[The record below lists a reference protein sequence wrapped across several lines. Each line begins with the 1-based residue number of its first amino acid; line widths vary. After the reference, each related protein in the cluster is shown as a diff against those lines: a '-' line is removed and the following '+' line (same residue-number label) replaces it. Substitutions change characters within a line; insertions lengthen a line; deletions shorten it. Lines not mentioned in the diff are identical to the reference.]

1 MRQER
6 TIQASIFD
14 VFSQHELGRELKAMS
29 DLLDDHREVCGWV
42 AAELRRHGLK
52 PTGRKGLPAETVLR
66 CGVLKQHRQLSY
78 QELAFYL
85 TDSATFR
92 AFARLPVHWTPKK
105 SVLQNTISA
114 ISAATWERINR
125 HLLRQAR
132 TAKLESGEMLRVDS
146 TVTDAPVH
154 PPTDSSLLWD
164 SVRMMVRLLGEA
176 DDLLAGLGWRNHS
189 RRAKKR
195 SRSIQFCRS
204 ADKRKRLYRDLL
216 KVTRATLDY
225 VDAAMAR
232 LTAARLADIKVEAWL
247 AAVRQY
253 RPLIARIIAQTER
266 RVLDGEQVPA
276 ADKLVS
282 LFEPHT
288 DIIVKGSREVQYG
301 HKLNLSTGKTGM
313 ILDLVIEDGNPA
325 DTDRFQPMLD
335 RHIEH
340 YGKAPRQSAADGGY
354 ASTANL
360 AQAKALGVRDVAFH
374 KKRGL
379 AIEDM
384 VKSRWVYRKL
394 RNSRPTSPGRDRG
407 QHLLPQTGLRAQP
420 LHLERPGSLQGLRL
434 VLGRGLQSRPVR
446 PPQADLAQP
455 SQPMP
460 ATGQRPAQRHADKP
474 PDTDQST
481 ERRNPAESNARS
493 RTHAGHPT
501 LSHLPPLQSK
511 ARKH

>member
-360 AQAKALGVRDVAFH
+360 AGDPGQGLGRQGRGLPQEARAGHRGHGEEPLGVSQAAQ
-374 KKRGL
+374 L
-379 AIEDM
+379 
-384 VKSRWVYRKL
+384 
-394 RNSRPTSPGRDRG
+394 PGRDRG